1 MYKPLLIILTCSFLY
16 TVNSSYA
23 QVSGCTDPQSNN
35 YNPSATINDGSCT
48 YNATSIILTEKT
60 PLATPLLDESSGL
73 EFLDGKL
80 WTFAD
85 SGNPNDIYRVDTAS
99 NTVFQTVDI
108 SNATNVDWEE
118 MTSNN
123 NYLFV
128 GDFGN
133 NNGNRTNLK
142 IYRIDRNNLT
152 PGTTSV
158 TADIINFSYS
168 DQTSFPS
175 LPNNNNFDCES
186 MIFFNDSI
194 HLFSKDWV
202 DKKSRHYVLP
212 NVPGTHVAQYRETLN
227 AGFLVTSATI
237 QDFGVIALLGYDN
250 SASKPI
256 SMWMVYDYK
265 NNLFFN
271 GNKRKFD
278 LSTELVYGQTEGVE
292 FLKGAYGYISNERFT
307 SGATVAPKLR
317 TFNLASY
324 LPAAYLYARPD
335 ANFTESSTTICKNS
349 FINFTDQSINSPAS
363 WQWSFPGGTPAT
375 STLQNP
381 QIQYM
386 TAGTYSVT
394 LIAGNG
400 AGYDTIVKTNYI
412 TVNALPTAAAG
423 GPNTVCQSVSPT
435 AITLSGA
442 SVGGSATTGA
452 WSITSG
458 GGTLSTLLQTATPE
472 TVTYTPAANFS
483 GTVTLLLTTNA
494 VSGCG
499 TVTTTRTITINATPT
514 ATAGGPNSVCRSASP
529 AAITLSGAG
538 VGGSA
543 TTGAWSIT
551 SGVGTLSTLLP
562 SATPATVTY
571 TPAANFSGTVT
582 LLLTSD
588 AGTGCSAATAVRTI
602 TVNAL
607 PSSSITA
614 GGPLSICTG
623 GSVLLSANIGASLTY
638 QWKKGVTN
646 LSGATASTY
655 NATVAGNYK
664 VVVTNQ
670 TGCTK
675 ASNTL
680 AVTGP
685 PSVTLTTTGSL
696 DLCPGDSVTFQVPFA
711 AGNLYQWKKNNANI
725 SGATSNSYI
734 TYTAG
739 KYKVTV
745 TNTFG
750 CSKLSGVK
758 TVTTNCRMVDDAIN
772 SSETISIY
780 PNPASDY
787 FTVNLDGNNSYR
799 IMIFDLSGKAL
810 ESHLVSNKSDFVFG
824 ENLLPGFYLC
834 EIIYE
839 NKRELFKI
847 IKAGE

>member
-1 MYKPLLIILTCSFLY
+1 MYKPLLIILSCSFIY
-16 TVNSSYA
+16 SVNNCYA

-48 YNATSIILTEKT
+48 YNATSLTLTEKT
-60 PLATPLLDESSGL
+60 PLSTPLLDETSGL

-80 WTFAD
+80 WTFND
-85 SGNPNDIYRVDTAS
+85 SGNPNDIYRVDTSS

-108 SNATNVDWEE
+108 SNSTNVDWED

-133 NNGNRTNLK
+133 NNGNRQNLK
-142 IYRIDRNNLT
+142 IYRIDKNNLT
-152 PGTTSV
+152 PGATSV

-175 LPNNNNFDCES
+175 LPNNNNYDCES

-202 DKKSRHYVLP
+202 DKQSRHYVLP
-212 NVPGTHVAQYRETLN
+212 NTPGTHVAQYRETLN

-250 SASKPI
+250 SASRPI
-256 SMWMVYDYK
+256 YMYMLYDYK

-278 LSTELVYGQTEGVE
+278 ISTELVYGQTEGVE

-324 LPAAYLYARPD
+324 LPAAYLYAKPD
-335 ANFTESSTTICKNS
+335 ANFTENNTSICINA
-349 FINFTDQSINSPAS
+349 FINFTDQSINTPAS

-394 LIAGNG
+394 LVAGNG

-412 TVNALPTAAAG
+412 TVNALPTATAG
-423 GPNTVCQSVSPT
+423 GSNTVCQSASPAAITLSGASVGGSATTGAWSVTSGGGTLSTLLQTATPETVTYTPATNFSGTVTLLLTSNAGIGCSAATAIRTITINALPT
-435 AITLSGA
+435 ATAGGPNSVCKSATPAAIILSGA

-458 GGTLSTLLQTATPE
+458 GGTLSSLLQT
-472 TVTYTPAANFS
+472 
-483 GTVTLLLTTNA
+483 
-494 VSGCG
+494 
-499 TVTTTRTITINATPT
+499 
-514 ATAGGPNSVCRSASP
+514 
-529 AAITLSGAG
+529 
-538 VGGSA
+538 
-543 TTGAWSIT
+543 
-551 SGVGTLSTLLP
+551 
-562 SATPATVTY
+562 ATPATVTY

-588 AGTGCSAATAVRTI
+588 AGTGCSAATATRTI
-602 TVNAL
+602 TVNTL
-607 PSSSITA
+607 PPANITA
-614 GGPLSICTG
+614 GGPLNFCTG
-623 GSVLLSANIGASLTY
+623 ESVLLSANSGTGLTY
-638 QWKKGVTN
+638 QWKKGVN
-646 LSGATASTY
+646 ILSGATSSTY
-655 NATVAGNYK
+655 TVTGTGNYK
-664 VVVTNQ
+664 VIVTNQ
-670 TGCTK
+670 TGCTRT
-675 ASNTL
+675 SNTL
-680 AVTGP
+680 SVTGP
-685 PSVTLTTTGSL
+685 PSVAITTTGSL
-696 DLCPGDSVTFQVPFA
+696 DLCPGDSVTFQVPFVS
-711 AGNLYQWKKNNANI
+711 GNLYQWKKNNVNI
-725 SGATSNSYI
+725 SGATLNSYSA
-734 TYTAG
+734 YTAG

-758 TVTTNCRMVDDAIN
+758 TVTTNCRFEDDALVSQYKIKV
-772 SSETISIY
+772 Y
-780 PNPASDY
+780 PNPSADY
-787 FTVNLDGNNSYR
+787 FNISLTKDISYE
-799 IMIFDLSGKAL
+799 IIIYDLSGKKI
-810 ESHLVSNKSDFVFG
+810 EKHFITNVENFTIG
-824 ENLLPGFYLC
+824 ENLQPGFYLC
-834 EIIYE
+834 EIICE

-847 IKAGE
+847 VKAGE